1 MMWSVCFVLAL
12 GILFL
17 AALVPLVIG
26 WTDGKRK
33 HKLKHKLKLF
43 NALFVGVFLASIV
56 LFWPIHHEGGLWNGV
71 RAAFLCV
78 FNAIQLYAAGCEFAV
93 VTDGMGSCPQEMAVA
108 YQVLVAGMFV
118 LAPLFTFGFVLSL
131 FRNITAYLRFL
142 WGYFRDAYVFSELND
157 RALQLATNIRSKHP
171 KALIVFTDVFEKDDE
186 KSFEMTEAAEKL
198 GAIFFKTDIA
208 VLNCKYHSTSRK
220 LMFFT
225 IGEDETEDL
234 DQTLK
239 LIERYRDRPNT
250 HIYVFSTRIESE
262 LLLTAVDKGQIRVRR
277 INEVQ
282 SLVDRLLYERGK
294 IIFDSAREGAD
305 GIKRIGAV
313 IVGMGRHGDQMLRS
327 LSWFGQMDGYD
338 MTIDAFDKDPLAK
351 ERFVAKAPEL
361 MSDELNGTEVPGE
374 TRYRITIHPDTDVDT
389 ASFAQKIAQLRQA
402 TYVLVALGSDELNI
416 NTAIRLRMY
425 FERLGIHPVIQAIV
439 YDPHQKKA
447 LEGIR
452 NYRNVPYDIQFI
464 GDREEAYTEEVI
476 LGTALEAEALR
487 SHLKWGNEEEFWT
500 YEYNY
505 RSSVASAIHRQARA
519 WCQIPGSDKKE
530 SELTQR
536 ERDIIEVLEHRRWN
550 AYMRSEG
557 YVYSGSPDSKTRND
571 LAKMHH
577 NLVPFEGLSEK
588 DKRKDSAVG
597 TG

>member
-1 MMWSVCFVLAL
+1 MVWSICFYLAL
-12 GILFL
+12 GLLILG
-17 AALVPLVIG
+17 ALVPLVVG
-26 WTDGKRK
+26 GTGRKRR
-33 HKLKHKLKLF
+33 LKLF
-43 NALFVGVFLASIV
+43 NGLFVGVFLASMV
-56 LFWPIHHEGGLWNGV
+56 LFWPVHHEGGLWSGV

-78 FNAIQLYAAGCEFAV
+78 FNSIQLYAAGCEFAV
-93 VTDGMGSCPQEMAVA
+93 VQDGMTSCPEGMVLA
-108 YQVLVAGMFV
+108 YQVLFAGMFV

-142 WGYFRDAYVFSELND
+142 LGYFQDAYVFSELND
-157 RALQLATNIRSKHP
+157 RSLQLATDIREKHP

-186 KSFEMTEAAEKL
+186 KSYEMTEAAEKL

-208 VLNCKYHSTSRK
+208 VLNCKYHSTGRK

-225 IGEDETEDL
+225 IGEDEAEDL
-234 DQTLK
+234 GQTLK

-282 SLVDRLLYERGK
+282 SLVDRLLYEKGK
-294 IIFDSAREGAD
+294 LIFDSAREGAD
-305 GIKRIGAV
+305 GVKRIGAV

-327 LSWFGQMDGYD
+327 LSWFAQMDGYELKL
-338 MTIDAFDKDPLAK
+338 DAFDKDPLAEEK
-351 ERFVAKAPEL
+351 FVAKAPEL
-361 MSDELNGTEVPGE
+361 MSEELNGKAIPGE
-374 TRYRITIHPDTDVDT
+374 TRYEIAIHPGVDVES
-389 ASFAQKIAQLRQA
+389 ASFAGQIGKLVQT
-402 TYVLVALGSDELNI
+402 TYVLVALGSDERNI

-425 FERLGIHPVIQAIV
+425 FERIGLHPVIQAIV
-439 YDPHQKKA
+439 YDPHQRKA
-447 LEGIR
+447 LQGIK

-505 RSSVASAIHRQARA
+505 RSSVASAIHRQARI
-519 WCQIPGSDKKE
+519 WCQIPGSTKKE
-530 SELTQR
+530 SELTEQ
-536 ERDIIEVLEHRRWN
+536 ERHIIEVLEHRRWN

-557 YVYSGSPDSKTRND
+557 YIYSGSVDPKTRND
-571 LAKMHH
+571 MAKMHH
-577 NLVPFEGLSEK
+577 NLVPFEGLTEA